1 MKYKVRPGV
10 VAASVCDSHFLV
22 TADMTIRIN
31 ETVAYYWE
39 KLSEGADEDTIV
51 AWANERYET
60 EDELVLRADIREL
73 IDSML
78 ARHLLERCDT

>member
-39 KLSEGADEDTIV
+39 SFRKVRTRTPLSHGQMKDMRPKMNWFFEPTSG
-51 AWANERYET
+51 
-60 EDELVLRADIREL
+60 
-73 IDSML
+73 S
-78 ARHLLERCDT
+78 